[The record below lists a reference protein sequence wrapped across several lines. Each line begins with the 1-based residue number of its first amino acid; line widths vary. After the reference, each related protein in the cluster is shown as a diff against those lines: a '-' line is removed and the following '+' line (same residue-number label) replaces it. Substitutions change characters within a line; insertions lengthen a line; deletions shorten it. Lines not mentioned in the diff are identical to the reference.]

1 MPPRSAARMRD
12 GRVFSTLGTFGLAAG
27 FAVPAVLLGSTQAGA
42 APEALASAVS
52 LRQPVCGRPDA
63 EDFPIETRIHGGPD
77 TYASGGGYGIWYLD
91 LTNST
96 SETCRAIHPVLVLT
110 DRDRTLTPSQI
121 QLEFSERS
129 DPDTQH
135 RVTWETTERHEQIGV
150 FGSGEDDDFPG
161 FTVPA
166 GRTVTVQ
173 VRMAFTSDTAPGPV
187 TANAAVVQRLS
198 GAEKSGG
205 DGDWVGESAD
215 YSFTVIEGNID
226 GGTDVESGTGTGT
239 DEDAG
244 TGTGDEGTGTGTGD
258 EETGTG
264 TGDEETGTGKET
276 GTGTDTPRRD
286 AAGNPLP
293 ELARTGQDRAAGAG
307 LTAAALL
314 LGGVAALAGARRI
327 RRVRD

>member
-1 MPPRSAARMRD
+1 MPPKPPARLRD

-27 FAVPAVLLGSTQAGA
+27 FAVPAVLLGGTQASA
-42 APEALASAVS
+42 APDAPASAVGV
-52 LRQPVCGRPDA
+52 RQPACGEPDA
-63 EDFPIETRIHGGPD
+63 ADFPIETRIHGGPD
-77 TYASGGGYGIWYLD
+77 TYASGGGYGTWYLD
-91 LTNST
+91 LTNT
-96 SETCRAIHPVLVLT
+96 TAETCRAIHPVLVLT

-121 QLEFSERS
+121 QLEFSEGS
-129 DPDTQH
+129 DPDTRH

-166 GRTVTVQ
+166 GDTVTVQ
-173 VRMAFTSDTAPGPV
+173 VRMAFTSDTEPGPV

-198 GAEKSGG
+198 GEAKRGG

-215 YSFTVIEGNID
+215 YSFAVVEGNAD
-226 GGTDVESGTGTGT
+226 GGTDVEPRTAEAGDTGTGT
-239 DEDAG
+239 DA
-244 TGTGDEGTGTGTGD
+244 
-258 EETGTG
+258 
-264 TGDEETGTGKET
+264 
-276 GTGTDTPRRD
+276 PRRD

-293 ELARTGQDRAAGAG
+293 ELARTGHDRTAGAG
-307 LTAAALL
+307 LTAGALL

>member
-1 MPPRSAARMRD
+1 MPPKPPARLRD

-27 FAVPAVLLGSTQAGA
+27 FAVPAVLLGGTQAAAA
-42 APEALASAVS
+42 APEVHPSAVGVQ
-52 LRQPVCGRPDA
+52 QPACGRPDA

-91 LTNST
+91 LTNTT

-110 DRDRTLTPSQI
+110 DRDRTLTPAKI

-135 RVTWETTERHEQIGV
+135 RVTWETTERYEQIGV

-166 GRTVTVQ
+166 GGTVTVE
-173 VRMAFTSDTAPGPV
+173 VRMAFTSDTEPGPV

-198 GAEKSGG
+198 GAEKPGG

-215 YSFTVIEGNID
+215 YSFVVVEGNID
-226 GGTDVESGTGTGT
+226 GGTDVEAGTGT
-239 DEDAG
+239 DH
-244 TGTGDEGTGTGTGD
+244 D

-264 TGDEETGTGKET
+264 TDAL
-276 GTGTDTPRRD
+276 PRD

-293 ELARTGQDRAAGAG
+293 ELARTGEDRATGAG
-307 LTAAALL
+307 LTAAALV